1 MPPPP
6 SPEATTSDPRCVLR
20 LLPELAKEK
29 TKKTKNAA
37 PKARQSKRVKID
49 AAAAT
54 KLQLKLKAATAG
66 RPLEELLRR
75 YDTSGDGS
83 LDATELK
90 QLIRDDL
97 KVGNDVAQ
105 TDRVAEQRRSSNN
118 RRTATSRC
126 P

>member
-1 MPPPP
+1 MFPPL
-6 SPEATTSDPRCVLR
+6 EATTSDPRCVLR
-20 LLPELAKEK
+20 LLPELAKEE
-29 TKKTKNAA
+29 KKKKNAA

-54 KLQLKLKAATAG
+54 KLQLKLQAATAG

-83 LDATELK
+83 LDAKELM
-90 QLIRDDL
+90 QLIRNDL
-97 KVGNDVAQ
+97 KVRNDVAHP
-105 TDRVAEQRRSSNN
+105 DRVAEQLRSN
-118 RRTATSRC
+118 RRTTTSRC